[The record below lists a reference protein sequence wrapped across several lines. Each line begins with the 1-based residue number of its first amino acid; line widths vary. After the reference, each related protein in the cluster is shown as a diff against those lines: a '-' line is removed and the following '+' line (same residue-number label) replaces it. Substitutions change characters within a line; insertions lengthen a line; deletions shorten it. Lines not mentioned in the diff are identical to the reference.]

1 MKRYYSLL
9 AVALT
14 AAAPAGCTE
23 PASPEDQASV
33 DQFTFIGDLGATLG
47 SPVAAG
53 STSGRS
59 NDYAATCAP
68 TSAPDA
74 AYTWTA
80 PSSGTYTFTTAG
92 SSFDTVLEI
101 RASGTGTSLG
111 CNDDTFIG
119 VQSSVSVALSGG
131 QTVTVVVDGYMTST
145 GNYQLNISGS
155 GGSIP
160 SSGMHLW
167 LRADR
172 DVTAAPPPDNRVSKW
187 LDQSGNG
194 RNGSMPTSSRQP
206 LLVTN
211 ALGGLPVIR
220 FSGAQSLNLDV
231 VAQPTTFSVF
241 VVGKNNMPDNS
252 FSMILGP
259 GGNSPNNQLRWDD
272 GTHALF
278 IGLGNNLPQVTPAI
292 GNTKIYHELSA
303 VYDGSTMTVYRDGGF
318 ISSTSFTTSGPWTL
332 ASVGSWFSTYFMQG
346 DLAEL
351 IMYARPLSSAERTS
365 VDAYLTGKYPIP

>member
-9 AVALT
+9 AVALA

-59 NDYAATCAP
+59 NDFAATCAP
-68 TSAPDA
+68 TSAPDV

-80 PSSGTYTFTTAG
+80 PTSDTYTFTTAG

-101 RASGTGTSLG
+101 RASGTGASLG
-111 CNDDTFIG
+111 CNDDAFIG
-119 VQSSVSVALSGG
+119 VQSTVNVALSGG

-145 GNYQLNISGS
+145 GNYQLNITGS

-160 SSGMHLW
+160 GSGMHLW

-172 DVTAAPPPDNRVSKW
+172 DVTATGGRVSKW
-187 LDQSGNG
+187 LDQSGSG
-194 RNGSMPTSSRQP
+194 RNASMPTASRQP
-206 LLVTN
+206 FFVSN
-211 ALGGLPVIR
+211 ALGGLPVVR
-220 FSGAQSLNLDV
+220 FNGAQSMNLDV

-241 VVGKNNMPDNS
+241 VVGRNNMPDNS

-278 IGLGNNLPQVTPAI
+278 IGLGNNLPQVTPTI
-292 GNTKIYHELSA
+292 GNTRVYHELSA
-303 VYDGSTMTVYRDGGF
+303 VYDGATMTVYRDGGF
-318 ISSTSFTTSGPWTL
+318 VSSSSFTTSGPWTL

-351 IMYARPLSSAERTS
+351 IMYARPLSSAERAS